1 MKRLAEK
8 RRGVFTEIVAPFLPE
23 AFEHLAERWKWDMR
37 SRCAIVSVLVLCLGF
52 AACDDVSESRSDSA
66 RTSAADKN
74 TFSGSR
80 EPSETGKRA
89 FEHVRALVD
98 LGPRPSGSEAYG
110 RQVRY
115 LRFELEKSGWVC
127 TTRSWIVSNPVTG
140 QDVRM
145 TNLYARFSD
154 KDTDFDAALPGIL
167 SCHIDTKSGIK
178 GFVGANDGA
187 SGAAVLLETARALAA
202 DPETA
207 RCVELVFFD
216 GEESFAPRMRL
227 PDGLYGSTW
236 DAARRG
242 ATLPRWMVNL
252 DMVGR
257 RGMRIAVPSD
267 ETTQE
272 MYDHYMRAI
281 GELGFSRG
289 AWQVALGS
297 IYDDHRPFYERGVHT
312 LNLIDSFA
320 GTDWWHTAQDDLS
333 LISADSLAESV
344 RMACQ
349 LLKQLAQ
356 DAGLRPLSG
365 SEID

>member
-1 MKRLAEK
+1 MKRFGEQE
-8 RRGVFTEIVAPFLPE
+8 RGIVTNAAALLPE
-23 AFEHLAERWKWDMR
+23 AFDHPAGRWKRNMR
-37 SRCAIVSVLVLCLGF
+37 SRCVIASVLVLCLGL
-52 AACDDVSESRSDSA
+52 AACDDDSGSRTDSA
-66 RTSAADKN
+66 LPLVAEKGPLAH
-74 TFSGSR
+74 GR

-110 RQVRY
+110 RQVQY
-115 LRFELEKSGWVC
+115 LRAELEQSGWAC

-145 TNLYARFSD
+145 TNLYARFGG
-154 KDTDFDAALPGIL
+154 KETDFDAALPGIL

-187 SGAAVLLETARALAA
+187 SGAAVLLETARALAT

-207 RCVELVFFD
+207 RSVELVFFD
-216 GEESFAPRMRL
+216 GEESFAPRMQL

-236 DAARRG
+236 EAARRES
-242 ATLPRWMVNL
+242 ALPRWMVNL

-257 RGMRIAVPSD
+257 RGMRIAVPADDTS
-267 ETTQE
+267 QE

-281 GELGFSRG
+281 RELGASRG
-289 AWQVALGS
+289 TWQVALGS
-297 IYDDHRPFYERGVHT
+297 IFDDHRPFYERGVHT

-320 GTDWWHTAQDDLS
+320 RTDWWHTAQDNLS

-344 RMACQ
+344 RMAYQ
-349 LLKQLAQ
+349 LLKQLAR
-356 DAGLRPLSG
+356 DADLRPLSG